1 MYALNEVKGMKFCM
15 ANEKNKDIVIVKEAC
30 KNMRENIKS
39 LKEFENKVS
48 ELLGQDQADFIKI
61 EAIRSLIEAA
71 TSDIEN
77 VYHYFEYISSYY
89 EKIIN
94 IDITFCKNVSS
105 NDYIDSLIFP
115 AENLLE
121 LWRKD
126 LDAFKDYI
134 NLWKMN
140 TKELEYDVTVKQFY
154 FSYLVLNKV
163 SSFLNDIIDDIE
175 KTATVLNDVH
185 KSVENFLNTAFG

>member
-154 FSYLVLNKV
+154 FSHLVLNKV

>member
-1 MYALNEVKGMKFCM
+1 MYALNRVKGMKFCK
-15 ANEKNKDIVIVKEAC
+15 ANKKNKDIVIVKEAC

-105 NDYIDSLIFP
+105 NDYIDSLISP

>member
-1 MYALNEVKGMKFCM
+1 M

>member
-1 MYALNEVKGMKFCM
+1 M
-15 ANEKNKDIVIVKEAC
+15 
-30 KNMRENIKS
+30 
-39 LKEFENKVS
+39 
-48 ELLGQDQADFIKI
+48 
-61 EAIRSLIEAA
+61 
-71 TSDIEN
+71 
-77 VYHYFEYISSYY
+77 
-89 EKIIN
+89 
-94 IDITFCKNVSS
+94 SS